1 MVEPMIDRRLIRLA
15 ADPVRRQVLVFLD
28 RRPAGVG
35 EVAAELDI
43 ELSAA
48 ARHLEAMREDGLVEI
63 VGEVLNRGVV
73 EHRYRALVR
82 ALWDDEDWTELSE
95 EEQRRLALWI
105 MSLIEADFGTAV
117 ERGTLTA
124 REDTHV
130 TRTVSLVDEQGWR
143 ELTRIKQDALEG
155 IFAVQAAS
163 AERLAETGEEGIPA
177 MSAMLCVELPLDEE
191 GG

>member
-15 ADPVRRQVLVFLD
+15 ADPVRRLVLVFLD

-43 ELSAA
+43 DLSTA
-48 ARHLEAMREDGLVEI
+48 ARQLEAMREDGLVEV
-63 VGEVLNRGVV
+63 VGEALSGGVV

-105 MSLIEADFGTAV
+105 LSLIESDFGTAV
-117 ERGTLTA
+117 ERGKFTA
-124 REDTHV
+124 REDSHV
-130 TRTVSLVDEQGWR
+130 TRTISLVDEQGWR
-143 ELTRIKQDALEG
+143 ELARIKQEALEG

-163 AERLAETGEEGIPA
+163 AERLAEVGEEGIPV
-177 MSAMLCVELPLDEE
+177 MSAMLCVELPLGEE